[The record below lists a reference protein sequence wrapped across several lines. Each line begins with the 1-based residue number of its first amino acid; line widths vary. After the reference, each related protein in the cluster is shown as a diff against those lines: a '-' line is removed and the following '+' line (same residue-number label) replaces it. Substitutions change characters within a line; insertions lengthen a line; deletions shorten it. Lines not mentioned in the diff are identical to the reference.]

1 LQKVKYYDIVKEK
14 ILPDTDLKGGVCLK
28 QVTYSEVETAD
39 FYYGHT
45 VGEDFFTNIPAHTH
59 NRCELLFVTK
69 GNITYVVEGKN
80 YQITKNS
87 LIISRALEAHAIIPN
102 EPTEYD
108 RYDIVFDETK
118 CGAEVY
124 QKIPKGVDVIKLH
137 GNDLVC
143 GLFKKMEYY
152 CGNAEGEILENL
164 LKNLTE
170 EILFNVA
177 LIAQDQTVSSTST
190 ANPVILD
197 AIAYINENITD
208 SLSIEEICEALYI
221 TKSYLHRLFVTQ
233 LNTTPKKYIM
243 IKKLRMAQADLLAG
257 GHPTEVAAHYGFA
270 NYATFYRNYKQYF
283 GVVPSEWTAITNER
297 NYF

>member
-1 LQKVKYYDIVKEK
+1 M
-14 ILPDTDLKGGVCLK
+14 K
-28 QVTYSEVETAD
+28 QVIYSEMASVD
-39 FYYGHT
+39 FYYVHT
-45 VGEDFFTNIPAHTH
+45 IGTEFFETIPTHTH
-59 NRCELLFVTK
+59 NRCELLFVTR

-80 YQITKNS
+80 YQISKNS

-108 RYDIVFDETK
+108 RYDILFDETK
-118 CGAEVY
+118 YGEVFS
-124 QKIPKGVDVIKLH
+124 KIPKGVDVIKLH

-152 CGNAEGEILENL
+152 CSNAEGEILENL
-164 LKNLTE
+164 LKNLTQ

-190 ANPVILD
+190 ANPVILQ
-197 AIAYINENITD
+197 AIEYINENITD
-208 SLSIEEICEALYI
+208 PLPIEEICEALYI
-221 TKSYLHRLFVTQ
+221 TKSYLHRLFVSQ

-243 IKKLRMAQADLLAG
+243 NKKLRMAQADLLAG
-257 GHPTEVAAHYGFA
+257 GHPTEVAVHYGFS

-283 GVVPSEWTAITNER
+283 GTVPSEWTAITNER
-297 NYF
+297 NFF